1 MRIHVVLLVIALS
14 PFLLAQ
20 TPGMNAA
27 QQAQQAAQQ
36 AAQAS
41 QQASQEAMRQ
51 AQQANED
58 AARASQQA
66 SQNAQQMAHICPPA
80 ARPQFSV
87 KAGSFSKPVT
97 VKIREK
103 TRGAVV
109 YYTTD
114 GWTPTTNSMRY
125 TGPVTITSTTTLQA
139 IAVAP
144 DMPRSRIASGVY
156 TVNAPAVQSGPVP
169 GPPVATAPP
178 VESSPT
184 IRMLPKGTLVPL
196 VFASNFSSR
205 KADVGDK
212 INLTLAGDLKIGDA
226 VVAAKGATAIAN
238 VTEAHKSGVA
248 GVPGFVAF
256 EAESLTLE
264 GTVVKL
270 MGTAAKE
277 GREVQVNPA
286 TVGLAF
292 VVPGGV
298 FLVHGNDAEIK
309 QGSVFTATVAEDT
322 KLTK

>member
-1 MRIHVVLLVIALS
+1 MRIPVVLLVIALS
-14 PFLLAQ
+14 PCLRAQ
-20 TPGMNAA
+20 DPGMMA
-27 QQAQQAAQQ
+27 AQQAAQQ
-36 AAQAS
+36 AAQAA
-41 QQASQEAMRQ
+41 QQANQEAMRQ
-51 AQQANED
+51 AQEANED

-66 SQNAQQMAHICPPA
+66 SQNAQQMARICPPA

-87 KAGSFSKPVT
+87 KAGSFTKPVT

-114 GWTPTTNSMRY
+114 GWTPTTNSTRY

-169 GPPVATAPP
+169 RTPAATAPP

-184 IRMLPKGTLVPL
+184 IRMLPKGTSVPL

-212 INLTLAGDLKIGDA
+212 INLTLAEDLKIGDA
-226 VVAAKGATAIAN
+226 VVAAKGATAMAK

-277 GREVQVNPA
+277 GREIQINPA

-298 FLVHGNDAEIK
+298 FLVHGNEAEIK

>member
-1 MRIHVVLLVIALS
+1 MRIHVVLWVIALS
-14 PFLLAQ
+14 SSLLAQ

-66 SQNAQQMAHICPPA
+66 SQNAQQGRICPPA

-87 KAGSFSKPVT
+87 KAGSFTKPVT

-109 YYTTD
+109 YYTID
-114 GWTPTTNSMRY
+114 GWTPTTNSTRY

-144 DMPRSRIASGVY
+144 HMPRSRIASGVY
-156 TVNAPAVQSGPVP
+156 TVSAPAVQSGPVA
-169 GPPVATAPP
+169 GTAVATAPP

-184 IRMLPKGTLVPL
+184 IRML
-196 VFASNFSSR
+196 
-205 KADVGDK
+205 
-212 INLTLAGDLKIGDA
+212 
-226 VVAAKGATAIAN
+226 
-238 VTEAHKSGVA
+238 
-248 GVPGFVAF
+248 
-256 EAESLTLE
+256 
-264 GTVVKL
+264 
-270 MGTAAKE
+270 
-277 GREVQVNPA
+277 
-286 TVGLAF
+286 
-292 VVPGGV
+292 
-298 FLVHGNDAEIK
+298 
-309 QGSVFTATVAEDT
+309 T
-322 KLTK
+322 K